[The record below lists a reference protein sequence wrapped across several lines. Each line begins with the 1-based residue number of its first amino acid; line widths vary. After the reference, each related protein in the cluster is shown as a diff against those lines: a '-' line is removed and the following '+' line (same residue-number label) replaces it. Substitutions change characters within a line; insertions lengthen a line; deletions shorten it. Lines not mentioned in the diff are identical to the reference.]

1 MSRWQIRSL
10 SFYSHHGSRRDL
22 TLDLSAV
29 NIIVGESNTGKSAII
44 EAIDYAMGAGECH
57 IPGIV
62 RERCSWV
69 GVCWVRDKTEV
80 FICRRVVQLPRK
92 SSEDVFYSI
101 GPKAEIPTS
110 EEGLRKTTNTDGALR
125 QFEQA
130 MRMGNVTGQTFTERQ
145 GNRISLRN
153 ALPYVLVSD
162 DVILDKLA
170 LLRGMSD
177 ERRLSITDSIP
188 YFLGAV
194 NESTAANEVRLKK
207 LKTQLEREERRRDSL
222 QSDADANVERGAALL
237 EEALNLGMVQV
248 SPDPELGDDWFLS
261 LRSAAMWTPSSQSPA
276 AGGDRLAP
284 LNARE
289 RQLQGSIANLRSQ
302 LDAAAEML
310 NSANGFAESVRRQQR
325 KLDVSSVFR
334 VGGEVDV
341 CPVCENPIGD
351 KTEPLTAIQAALT
364 RLGGDLEEV
373 NQDRPQIDAYIAR
386 LRQQIE
392 GEAAQL
398 AGVREQ
404 IAGIVREVEQ
414 NAGRIE
420 LDQRRMRVAGRISY
434 FLDTLPSVPEG
445 EEDKLE
451 ERRAEIAD
459 LQSLVDPDAKAESL
473 NALQMQVSTHASAIL
488 KKLPIDENYSDVQA
502 MFDARKVRLQFIRG
516 NHVMDMRD
524 VGGDESCLSGRV
536 IAVLALHRVFAEGD
550 RPVPGVVVFDQLSR
564 PFYSPESNPGE
575 VQIDSADKTDLKKYF
590 DALFDEVAE
599 QKTLQVIV
607 LEHAY
612 FADYNKYRKAVKY
625 RWGSNEKLIPFDW
638 PDASEDVEEE
648 AEA

>member
-1 MSRWQIRSL
+1 MSRWQIKSL
-10 SFYSHHGSRRDL
+10 AFYSHHGSRRDL
-22 TLDLSAV
+22 IFDLSAV

-92 SSEDVFYSI
+92 SSEDVFYSV
-101 GPKAEIPTS
+101 GPQAEIPPS
-110 EEGLRKTTNTDGALR
+110 ENDLRKRTNTDGALR

-170 LLRGMSD
+170 LLRGMND

-194 NESTAANEVRLKK
+194 DESTAANEVRLKK
-207 LKTQLEREERRRDSL
+207 LRAQLEREERRRESARTDT
-222 QSDADANVERGAALL
+222 DANVERGAALL

-248 SPDPELGDDWFLS
+248 NPASESGDDGFLS
-261 LRSAAMWTPSSQSPA
+261 LRTAATWAPTPQAPVA
-276 AGGDRLAP
+276 VGDRLAP

-289 RQLQGSIANLRSQ
+289 RQLQGSIANLRSH
-302 LDAAAEML
+302 LNAAEEML
-310 NSANGFAESVRRQQR
+310 TSANGFAESVRRQQR
-325 KLDVSSVFR
+325 KLDVSSVFK
-334 VGGEVDV
+334 VGGETDV
-341 CPVCENPIGD
+341 CPVCENSITTR
-351 KTEPLTAIQAALT
+351 TEPLNAIQAALT

-373 NQDRPQIDAYIAR
+373 TQDRPQIDDYIAG
-386 LRQQIE
+386 LREQME
-392 GEAAQL
+392 GAAAQL
-398 AGVREQ
+398 VGVREQ
-404 IAGIVREVEQ
+404 IAGIIREDEQ
-414 NAGRIE
+414 NAGRID

-434 FLDTLPSVPEG
+434 FLDTILRAPAA

-451 ERRAEIAD
+451 DLRSEIED
-459 LQSLVDPDAKAESL
+459 LESLVDPEAKTESL
-473 NALQMQVSTHASAIL
+473 NALQLQVSTHASSIL
-488 KKLPIDENYSDVQA
+488 KDLPIDENYRDVQA

-516 NHVMDMRD
+516 NRVMDMRD
-524 VGGDESCLSGRV
+524 VGGDESCLSGRLS
-536 IAVLALHRVFAEGD
+536 AVLGLHRVFAGSD
-550 RPVPGVVVFDQLSR
+550 RPVPGVVIFDQLSR
-564 PFYSPESNPGE
+564 PFYSPEANPGE
-575 VQIDSADKTDLKKYF
+575 VQIVTSDKADLKKYF
-590 DALFDEVAE
+590 DTLFDEVTQ

-612 FADYNKYRKAVKY
+612 FADFDKYKAAVKY
-625 RWGSNEKLIPFDW
+625 RWGSQEKLVPFDW
-638 PDASEDVEEE
+638 PDAPVEDDDASDE
-648 AEA
+648 